1 MTSLHP
7 KPGILTKL
15 GFAQLLQFYPHVQQ
29 VAYRSKIKD
38 PKKLATAQQDH
49 DWRYDELPKL
59 VAQRGTKLSSAYLEK
74 EELVRLIQWK
84 IVHGQNR
91 PFLLGMVK
99 KNEEQRVKDVISS
112 AFGIQAGASY
122 GGIQLPESLDR
133 ALREA
138 AQLHG
143 IGPATATLIC
153 SINDPTNVAFFE
165 DELAE
170 WLCPDIPKL
179 KYTWAEYKSLF
190 AQIVKLRM
198 RLGLDHKAV
207 DIEKVGF
214 VLGHFHNLDEKQR
227 EALSSFDQEGRS
239 AGDATKDEPENST
252 AGPYSSERGKNLPR
266 GSKVKDAAIKRKER
280 AEEDIPA
287 NEGDRKPKVK
297 RKKK

>member
-91 PFLLGMVK
+91 PFLPGMVK
-99 KNEEQRVKDVISS
+99 KNEQQKVKEVISS

-170 WLCPDIPKL
+170 WLCPDVPKL

-214 VLGHFHNLDEKQR
+214 VVGHFHMLDDKQR
-227 EALSSFDQEGRS
+227 EALSSFDQERS
-239 AGDATKDEPENST
+239 VGDATKDEPENST